1 MKKINP
7 STLDQRFSHLI
18 TQVVVTPPA
27 SLAFISGQVAV
38 NRNGEL
44 VGQNDYRQQALQVF
58 KNVNL
63 ALEAAGTLP
72 EHVVQM
78 KIHVVNH
85 REELVEVIFQAGFE
99 VFGEEWPL
107 TASTLLGVQ
116 ALGMPDWLIEVDC
129 IAAIEPASGT

>member
-7 STLDQRFSHLI
+7 PTLDQRYSHLI
-18 TQVVVTPPA
+18 SQVVITPPA
-27 SLAFISGQVAV
+27 SLAFISGQVAL
-38 NRNGEL
+38 NKQGEL
-44 VGQNDYRQQALQVF
+44 VGLNDYRQQALQVF
-58 KNVNL
+58 RNVNL
-63 ALEAAGTLP
+63 ALEAAEARP

-129 IAAIEPASGT
+129 IAAVIN

>member
-1 MKKINP
+1 MEKINP
-7 STLDQRFSHLI
+7 STLDRRFSHLI
-18 TQVVVTPPA
+18 TQVVVTPPS

-38 NRNGEL
+38 NQEGEL
-44 VGQNDYRQQALQVF
+44 IGINDYRQQALQVF
-58 KNVNL
+58 KNINL
-63 ALEAAGTLP
+63 ALEAAGAKP

-78 KIHVVNH
+78 KIHVVHH

-116 ALGMPDWLIEVDC
+116 ALGMPDWLIEVDV
-129 IAAIEPASGT
+129 IAAIIN

>member
-7 STLDQRFSHLI
+7 PTLDQRFSNLI
-18 TQVVVTPPA
+18 SQVVITPPA

-38 NRNGEL
+38 NQAGEL
-44 VGQNDYRQQALQVF
+44 VGLNDYRQQALQVF
-58 KNVNL
+58 KNINL
-63 ALEAAGTLP
+63 ALEAAGARP

-107 TASTLLGVQ
+107 TASTFLGVQ
-116 ALGMPDWLIEVDC
+116 ALGMPEWLIEVDC
-129 IAAIEPASGT
+129 IAAIMN